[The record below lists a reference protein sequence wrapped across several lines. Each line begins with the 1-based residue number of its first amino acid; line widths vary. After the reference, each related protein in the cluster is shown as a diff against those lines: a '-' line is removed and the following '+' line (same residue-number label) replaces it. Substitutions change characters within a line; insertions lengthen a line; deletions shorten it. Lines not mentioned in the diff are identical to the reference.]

1 MSARIPAKVCF
12 LEHRGEVYVITNWRL
27 RRNESDVAILLKLS
41 PSHRSKYDLLLWQG
55 RSQEKIFRDLF
66 PAKRSSRTQPAK
78 TAKAVAKQMVSVDIR
93 LLTKE
98 QLRDLI
104 NERLSC
110 AVDSLDTLPLED
122 LRRLLLGVATL
133 KER

>member
-1 MSARIPAKVCF
+1 MGARIPAKVCF

-27 RRNESDVAILLKLS
+27 RRSENDVAILLKLS
-41 PSHRSKYDLLLWQG
+41 PGHRSKYDLLVWQG
-55 RSQEKIFRDLF
+55 RPQEKIFRDLF
-66 PAKRSSRTQPAK
+66 PAKRGARAVPAK
-78 TAKAVAKQMVSVDIR
+78 AARTAAKQMVSIDVR

-110 AVDSLDTLPLED
+110 PVPSLDTLPLDD
-122 LRRLLLGVATL
+122 LRQLLLGVKTL